1 LEREAAAAASFVA
14 LEPIASSE
22 SPYLTGL
29 RRELLRRSHD
39 DDEDDEARQKARD
52 LVTDLDGA
60 AGVDF
65 NRARAR
71 GAEELQDL
79 LARYGRLKGQGLPMR
94 RAHKVLAR
102 ERGYKATKTIEGL
115 LRDARLLE
123 RILGAWEDYRD
134 SVASLGRAPAI

>member
-1 LEREAAAAASFVA
+1 M
-14 LEPIASSE
+14 
-22 SPYLTGL
+22 
-29 RRELLRRSHD
+29 D
-39 DDEDDEARQKARD
+39 QDDEARGKARD
-52 LVTDLDGA
+52 LMTDLDGA

-65 NRARAR
+65 NRDRAH
-71 GAEELQDL
+71 GAEELRDL
-79 LARYGRLKGQGLPMR
+79 LARYERLKDQGLPMR

-134 SVASLGRAPAI
+134 GVTFEGPPAF